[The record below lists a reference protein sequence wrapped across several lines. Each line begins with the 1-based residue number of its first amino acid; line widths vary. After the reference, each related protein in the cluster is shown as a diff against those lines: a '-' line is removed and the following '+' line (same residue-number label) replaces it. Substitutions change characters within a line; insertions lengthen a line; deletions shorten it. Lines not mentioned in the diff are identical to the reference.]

1 MNSGSKKTIAKVQNQ
16 NKSKSATTT
25 PAVPVFT
32 TPVATPVTTPALLPT
47 PTLPNGEP
55 MPPGVNFTP
64 VNNEVKI
71 IKKSFKE
78 MNMQWFYNHC
88 NLYGTYRIPMR
99 EFLDWFANGKQGSLF
114 GEDKDSDIRVYAYK
128 ADDTKKF
135 VTVNVKARDTFRAVK
150 MFEPLSSAFLA
161 SVQDQ
166 LQSVYQNLVNID
178 GEETIPR
185 MGVLPMQAIGPIRD
199 EVYEEKKN
207 TALFADWF
215 SINTKDVSDGVYEH
229 TVLAYIDRKI
239 VEFSQLN

>member
-1 MNSGSKKTIAKVQNQ
+1 
-16 NKSKSATTT
+16 
-25 PAVPVFT
+25 
-32 TPVATPVTTPALLPT
+32 
-47 PTLPNGEP
+47 
-55 MPPGVNFTP
+55 
-64 VNNEVKI
+64 
-71 IKKSFKE
+71 
-78 MNMQWFYNHC
+78 MQWFYNHC
-88 NLYGTYRIPMR
+88 NLYGTYRIPMK

-114 GEDKDSDIRVYAYK
+114 GEDVESDIRIYGYK
-128 ADDTKKF
+128 ADNTKKF
-135 VTVNVKARDTFRAVK
+135 ITVNVKARDTFRAVK

-185 MGVLPMQAIGPIRD
+185 MGVLPLQAIGPIRD
-199 EVYEEKKN
+199 EVYENKKN